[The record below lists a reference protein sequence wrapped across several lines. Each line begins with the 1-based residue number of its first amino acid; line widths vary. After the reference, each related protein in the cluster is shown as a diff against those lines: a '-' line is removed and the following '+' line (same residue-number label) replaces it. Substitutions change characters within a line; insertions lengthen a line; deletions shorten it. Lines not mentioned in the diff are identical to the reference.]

1 MSFGTSCHFF
11 WQQPCVLACC
21 SCPGIP
27 CCERFVPECGA
38 DTVHFCLQILSFQ
51 DVGGSKTSLIK
62 ADGTPRKKG
71 KKKTAKKASKG
82 QGDPDDLGESYLAS
96 ELQDIRE
103 DVVGLDAKGEEEGGG
118 EEKRQLPF
126 VTSAPILQSQP
137 YIIIITGNL
146 QSTFGISKCSTTS
159 RKTYNV
165 QIPIIIQISGIQS

>member
-38 DTVHFCLQILSFQ
+38 DTVHLCLQILSFQ

-71 KKKTAKKASKG
+71 KKKKAKKASKG

-118 EEKRQLPF
+118 RR
-126 VTSAPILQSQP
+126 SANCHLLHRHRFCKASPIL
-137 YIIIITGNL
+137 
-146 QSTFGISKCSTTS
+146 
-159 RKTYNV
+159 
-165 QIPIIIQISGIQS
+165 

>member
-1 MSFGTSCHFF
+1 MAL
-11 WQQPCVLACC
+11 Q
-21 SCPGIP
+21 
-27 CCERFVPECGA
+27 ERKERRRRP
-38 DTVHFCLQILSFQ
+38 
-51 DVGGSKTSLIK
+51 
-62 ADGTPRKKG
+62 
-71 KKKTAKKASKG
+71 KKASKG

-103 DVVGLDAKGEEEGGG
+103 DVVGLDAKGGGGGG